1 MTIPAETL
9 QRIRRIELRTRKLVR
24 ESFAGAYHSVFKGR
38 GLAFDAVRPYQPGDD
53 VRDIDWNVTA
63 RAGEPYIKR
72 YAEERELTVMLVL
85 DTSASCLY
93 GTRVRQKRDLAAE
106 LGAVLALSATMNND
120 RIGLL
125 MFSDQIE
132 SYIAPRK
139 GRNHVLHIIRNLLAA
154 SPSDRGTDLAL
165 GLRTINR
172 LASRHAI
179 VFFMSDFLAAAEEYA
194 RDLTAVSRRH
204 DLIAVVLTDPSEQ
217 VVPDLGLV
225 AFRDAEVDEIRWVDS
240 GSDVWRNRFAE
251 QTRRFHGVRTETLR
265 RASVDQILM
274 PVDADYTRVLA
285 RFFQQRIRR

>member
-1 MTIPAETL
+1 MTIPPETL

-24 ESFAGAYHSVFKGR
+24 DSFAGAYHSVFKGR
-38 GLAFDAVRPYQPGDD
+38 GLAFDGVRPYQPGDD

-72 YAEERELTVMLVL
+72 YAEERELTVMLAL

-93 GTRVRQKRDLAAE
+93 GTQARQKRDLAAE

-120 RIGLL
+120 RVGLL

-139 GRNHVLHIIRNLLAA
+139 GRNHILHIIRNLLAA
-154 SPSDRGTDLAL
+154 SPSDRGTDIAL

-194 RDLTAVSRRH
+194 RDLSAVARRH
-204 DLIAVVLTDPSEQ
+204 DLIAVVLMDPSEQ
-217 VVPDLGLV
+217 RIPDLGLI
-225 AFRDAEVDEIRWVDS
+225 ALRDAEVDEIRWVDS
-240 GSDVWRNRFAE
+240 GSEAWRTQFAE
-251 QTRRFHGVRTETLR
+251 QARRFQAVRTQTLK
-265 RASVDQILM
+265 RAGIDQILM

-285 RFFQQRIRR
+285 QFFQQRIRR